1 MIGLLAPLARR
12 GIRAYQLARAGRVPV
27 CRFAPSCSA
36 YAHQAFEVHRAPRAL
51 WLTVRRLA
59 RCHPWGP
66 TGLDPVP
73 APPAAGLRTETADV

>member
-1 MIGLLAPLARR
+1 MSGLLTPLARW
-12 GIRAYQLARAGRVPV
+12 GIRAYQLCRAGRAPV

-36 YAHQAFEVHRAPRAL
+36 YAMEAFEAHGAPRGL

-73 APPAAGLRTETADV
+73 TASGETTNA